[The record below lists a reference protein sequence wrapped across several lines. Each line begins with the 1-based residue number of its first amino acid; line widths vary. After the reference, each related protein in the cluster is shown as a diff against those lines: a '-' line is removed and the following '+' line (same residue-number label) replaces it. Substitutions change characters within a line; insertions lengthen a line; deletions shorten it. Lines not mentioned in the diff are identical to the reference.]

1 MIIAGVGQ
9 SENIDTQTAVEN
21 VIFQCR
27 QQMAGHQPQAG
38 VVFAGVN
45 FDHRLML
52 NRILDQFPAID
63 LIGCTTA
70 GEFSSSY
77 GFSDD
82 SIILM
87 AFYSDEVEIGIGV
100 GLSLSEN
107 PEAGIQTAVKQAS
120 EKLSK
125 PVSICLAFPDWN
137 SGSFDLIVKTLNLAL
152 GHDCPVFGG
161 VAGSLW
167 NDGLAPVQFYK
178 DEVLADAMP
187 IILFAGPLE
196 YSFSIANSWKPVGK
210 QAKITS
216 AEGRQVKCIDD
227 FKAVDFY
234 RHYLGDH
241 SDPAQE
247 FLLAVYDKNNAQSY
261 LRVPMEYNPDGSITF
276 SESIPQGAAVQLT
289 EALREV
295 MIEDTES
302 TSRQIVQQNPELA
315 PAFAMAFSCAF
326 RKSVLGTRVDQE
338 LQILQGNL
346 PQRLPIM
353 GFYSFGE
360 IAPLTKG
367 QTSLFHGATL
377 VTLLVGQSSGTATA
391 IDEYKKVGSTED
403 KLDSPGKTEPDAL
416 QDMEHLKL
424 KNQLLERKLN
434 RSEVY
439 RERLEEIKDFNSNM
453 HRKIIQEVEE
463 AREEIQLKESQL
475 RKSEEKYRRIVT
487 TAGEGFIL
495 MDEKMIIT
503 DANEAF
509 CQMINFYRDD
519 LIGKTPFDFGA
530 EAFRQFLLT
539 HEEMPATQE
548 YRKFEGSLKSKNGA
562 LIPILIHGSK
572 LRDDSGTIIGNMAFV
587 TDLTEQ
593 KKALALAAEVQKSL
607 LPQYGVN
614 LPGLDVAGRNI
625 SCDEIG
631 GDYFD
636 FLDQNDYPNAPL
648 SIVVGDIAGHGVD
661 AALLM
666 TSARAF
672 LRMRASQ
679 SGSISE
685 IITEMNRHL
694 TSDILETGR
703 FMTLFYLAIDLVNNR
718 LQWVRAGHDPAII
731 YDPERNTFEE
741 LSGAG
746 IALGVKED
754 FRYVENVKA
763 GVAEGQ
769 VIALGTDGIW
779 EALNRAGQMFG
790 KERFRDV
797 IRNNAKENATNILS
811 AVYDELDLY
820 TRGLKSADD
829 ITLVVAKVSNNHPTT
844 AGYQI

>member
-1 MIIAGVGQ
+1 MIKVGLGQ
-9 SENIDTQTAVEN
+9 SENIDTRTAVES
-21 VIFQCR
+21 VILQC
-27 QQMAGHQPQAG
+27 QKNMAGHHPQAG
-38 VVFAGVN
+38 IVFAAVN

-52 NRILDQFPAID
+52 DRIIDEFPGLN

-82 SIILM
+82 SIILIV
-87 AFYSDEVEIGIGV
+87 FYSDDIEIGIGI
-100 GLSLSEN
+100 GRSLSDN

-152 GHDCPVFGG
+152 EHDCPVFGG
-161 VAGSLW
+161 VAASLW

-276 SESIPQGAAVQLT
+276 SESIPQGASVQLT

-295 MIEDTES
+295 MIKDTES

-377 VTLLVGQSSGTATA
+377 VSLLVGQSSGTATA

-403 KLDSPGKTEPDAL
+403 KLEPPGKTEPDAL

-463 AREEIQLKESQL
+463 ARKEIQHKETLL

-495 MDEKMIIT
+495 MNEDMIIT
-503 DANEAF
+503 DVNEAF
-509 CQMINFYRDD
+509 CR
-519 LIGKTPFDFGA
+519 LIGYDKGGLLGKTPFDFGA
-530 EAFRQFLLT
+530 DEFRQFLPT
-539 HEEMPATQE
+539 NQEMTPFKE
-548 YRKFEGSLKSKNGA
+548 YRKFEGFLKAKDDR
-562 LIPILIHGSK
+562 LIPILTHGSK
-572 LRDDSGTIIGNMAFV
+572 LRDDSGVIIGNMAFV

-607 LPQYGVN
+607 LPQYGAHV
-614 LPGLDVAGRNI
+614 PGLDVAGKNV

-636 FLDQNDYPNAPL
+636 FLEQKDYPNAPL

-666 TSARAF
+666 TTARAF

-679 SGSISE
+679 SGNISE

-694 TSDILETGR
+694 TSDVLDTGR
-703 FMTLFYLAIDLVNNR
+703 FMTLFYLAIDPDRKR

-731 YDPERNTFEE
+731 YDPKQNTFEE
-741 LSGAG
+741 LTGNG
-746 IALGVKED
+746 IALGVNED
-754 FRYVENVKA
+754 FCYEENIKA
-763 GVAEGQ
+763 GVSDGQ
-769 VIALGTDGIW
+769 IIALGTDGIW
-779 EALNRAGQMFG
+779 EARNREGNMFG
-790 KERFRDV
+790 KKRFREI
-797 IRNNAKENATNILS
+797 IRRNAKEKAINILD
-811 AVYDELDLY
+811 AVYDGLDQH
-820 TRGLKSADD
+820 TRGLKSDDD
-829 ITLVVAKVSNNHPTT
+829 ITLVVAKVCNN
-844 AGYQI
+844 

>member
-1 MIIAGVGQ
+1 
-9 SENIDTQTAVEN
+9 
-21 VIFQCR
+21 
-27 QQMAGHQPQAG
+27 
-38 VVFAGVN
+38 
-45 FDHRLML
+45 
-52 NRILDQFPAID
+52 
-63 LIGCTTA
+63 
-70 GEFSSSY
+70 
-77 GFSDD
+77 
-82 SIILM
+82 
-87 AFYSDEVEIGIGV
+87 
-100 GLSLSEN
+100 
-107 PEAGIQTAVKQAS
+107 
-120 EKLSK
+120 
-125 PVSICLAFPDWN
+125 
-137 SGSFDLIVKTLNLAL
+137 VKTLNLAL
-152 GHDCPVFGG
+152 EHDCPVFGG
-161 VAGSLW
+161 VAASLW

-276 SESIPQGAAVQLT
+276 SESIPQGASVQLT

-295 MIEDTES
+295 MIKDTES

-377 VTLLVGQSSGTATA
+377 VSLLVGQSSGTATA

-403 KLDSPGKTEPDAL
+403 KLEPPGKTEPDAL

-463 AREEIQLKESQL
+463 ARKEIQHKETLL

-495 MDEKMIIT
+495 MNEDMIIT
-503 DANEAF
+503 DVNEAF
-509 CQMINFYRDD
+509 CR
-519 LIGKTPFDFGA
+519 LIGYDKGGLLGKTPFDFGA
-530 EAFRQFLLT
+530 DEFRQFLPT
-539 HEEMPATQE
+539 NQEMTPFKE
-548 YRKFEGSLKSKNGA
+548 YRKFEGFLKAKDDR
-562 LIPILIHGSK
+562 LIPILTHGSK
-572 LRDDSGTIIGNMAFV
+572 LRDDSGVIIGNMAFV

-607 LPQYGVN
+607 LPQYGAHV
-614 LPGLDVAGRNI
+614 PGLDVAGKNV

-636 FLDQNDYPNAPL
+636 FLEQKDYPNAPL

-666 TSARAF
+666 TTARAF

-679 SGSISE
+679 SGNISE

-694 TSDILETGR
+694 TSDVLDTGR
-703 FMTLFYLAIDLVNNR
+703 FMTLFYLAIDPDRKR

-731 YDPERNTFEE
+731 YDPKQNTFEE
-741 LSGAG
+741 LTGNG
-746 IALGVKED
+746 IALGVNED
-754 FRYVENVKA
+754 FCYEENIKA
-763 GVAEGQ
+763 GVSDGQ
-769 VIALGTDGIW
+769 IIALGTDGIW
-779 EALNRAGQMFG
+779 EARNREGNMFG
-790 KERFRDV
+790 KKRFREI
-797 IRNNAKENATNILS
+797 IRRNAKEKAINILD
-811 AVYDELDLY
+811 AVYDGLDQH
-820 TRGLKSADD
+820 TRGLKSDDD
-829 ITLVVAKVSNNHPTT
+829 ITLVVAKVCNN
-844 AGYQI
+844 